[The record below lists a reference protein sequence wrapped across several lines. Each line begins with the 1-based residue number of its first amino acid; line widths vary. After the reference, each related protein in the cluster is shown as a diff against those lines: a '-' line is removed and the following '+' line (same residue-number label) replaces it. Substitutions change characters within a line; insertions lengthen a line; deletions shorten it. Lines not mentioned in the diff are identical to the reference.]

1 MSPLGSETVAN
12 RMQQKLLTPTNSDR
26 LRSAIGTAPFLSP
39 DRRFSCPPYFANDGD
54 SFWPYASVIS
64 TTEETTTRVTQPTG
78 SGSVSL
84 NPSTVS
90 FDEED
95 PTGTENRLYLA
106 RLTLQYR
113 EIAEHYDLCL
123 SHLQEA
129 AQEAEALRLEN
140 AKLRIANSELA
151 KRLNLLSGK
160 QNWQIASPA
169 AGGHPILSIVD
180 EFGRLS
186 VGEPPAET
194 SPTSVLAFR
203 ENQFARRATEKRGL
217 PLKSISV
224 RSNGYL
230 KLNQGVSA
238 ANRNDRLRVSSPVMV
253 DSQKVC
259 VGGASKK
266 KGERRGREEDEERG
280 EALDLEVYNQGM
292 FKTELCNKWEESGE
306 CPYGENCQFAHGIT
320 ELRPVIRHPRYKTQ
334 ICRMILAGDT
344 CPYGHRCHFRH
355 TSPSDCFLLR
365 PS

>member
-1 MSPLGSETVAN
+1 
-12 RMQQKLLTPTNSDR
+12 MQKELVTPTNGDR
-26 LRSAIGTAPFLSP
+26 FRSAIGSAPFLSP
-39 DRRFSCPPYFANDGD
+39 DRRFSCPPYFANGGD
-54 SFWPYASVIS
+54 CFWPYTSVIS
-64 TTEETTTRVTQPTG
+64 TTEETTTHVTHPTG
-78 SGSVSL
+78 SGSLSL

-95 PTGTENRLYLA
+95 STRTENHLYLA
-106 RLTLQYR
+106 RLALQYR
-113 EIAEHYDLCL
+113 EIAKNYDLCL

-160 QNWQIASPA
+160 QSEWIASSA
-169 AGGHPILSIVD
+169 GGGHPVLSIVE
-180 EFGRLS
+180 EFGHLG

-203 ENQFARRATEKRGL
+203 ENQFARLATEKRGL
-217 PLKSISV
+217 PLKSMSV

-230 KLNQGVSA
+230 KLNQGISA
-238 ANRNDRLRVSSPVMV
+238 ANRNDRLGVSSPVMV
-253 DSQKVC
+253 GSQKVC

-266 KGERRGREEDEERG
+266 KGERGGREEDEERG
-280 EALDLEVYNQGM
+280 EALELEVYNQGM

-320 ELRPVIRHPRYKTQ
+320 ELRPVIRHPRYKTE

-355 TSPSDCFLLR
+355 TFSPSDCFLLR